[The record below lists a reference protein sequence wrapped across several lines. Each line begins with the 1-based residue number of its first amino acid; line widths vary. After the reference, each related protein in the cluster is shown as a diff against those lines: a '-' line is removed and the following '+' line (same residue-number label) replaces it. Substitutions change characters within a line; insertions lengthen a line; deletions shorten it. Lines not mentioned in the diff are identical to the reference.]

1 MLQFHDEYKKAL
13 KHSNGE
19 SYSLWEA
26 AERFFLRQPK
36 QVPSLLRTF
45 NDVIFGQSEVDFHE
59 SKSPSQ
65 KVELSQAEVQFL
77 RDLMKLYLNDSSESI
92 AQFKH
97 LKNIYWL
104 NSDKNNT
111 ETSKNFE
118 SFSRYRSLLKKEQKR
133 KRTLENIQRKLRKML
148 AQ

>member
-13 KHSNGE
+13 KHSKGE
-19 SYSLWEA
+19 AYSLWEA

-59 SKSPSQ
+59 SKSPSR

-77 RDLMKLYLNDSSESI
+77 RDLMKLHLVDSSDYISKLKI
-92 AQFKH
+92 
-97 LKNIYWL
+97 LKNHYWL
-104 NSDKNNT
+104 LADKTKPET
-111 ETSKNFE
+111 ELFFGH
-118 SFSRYRSLLKKEQKR
+118 FSANRNAIKKEQKR

>member
-77 RDLMKLYLNDSSESI
+77 RDLMKDHLLASSEYVHDYK
-92 AQFKH
+92 Q
-97 LKNIYWL
+97 LKNHFWL
-104 NSDKNNT
+104 LSDKNSPSTNY
-111 ETSKNFE
+111 SFAI
-118 SFSRYRSLLKKEQKR
+118 FSRYRSLLKKEQKR